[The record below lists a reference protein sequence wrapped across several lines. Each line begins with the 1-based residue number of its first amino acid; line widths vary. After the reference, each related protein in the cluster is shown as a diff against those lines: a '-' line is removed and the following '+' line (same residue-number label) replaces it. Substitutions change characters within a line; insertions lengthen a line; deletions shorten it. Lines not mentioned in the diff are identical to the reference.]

1 MQRRQCLALAFGELI
16 DEILVSG
23 CLVKEPDG
31 AHATGGHKTSLGIW
45 PDAAIDGIP
54 HPLDSHAS
62 WG

>member
-1 MQRRQCLALAFGELI
+1 MQRRQCLALAFGELM

-23 CLVKEPDG
+23 FVVKEPDR
-31 AHATGGHKTSLGIW
+31 AWASRWHETSLEIG

-54 HPLDSHAS
+54 HPAGGQTS

>member
-1 MQRRQCLALAFGELI
+1 MQRRQCLALACGELM

-23 CLVKEPDG
+23 CVVKEPDR
-31 AHATGGHKTSLGIW
+31 ACATGWHKTSLRIQ

-54 HPLDSHAS
+54 HPLEGHVN

>member
-1 MQRRQCLALAFGELI
+1 MQWRECLALAFGELM

-23 CLVKEPDG
+23 CVVKEPDR
-31 AHATGGHKTSLGIW
+31 ACATGWHTTSLGIR

-54 HPLDSHAS
+54 HPTGGQTS

>member
-1 MQRRQCLALAFGELI
+1 MQRRQCLALAFGELM

-23 CLVKEPDG
+23 CVVKEPDR
-31 AHATGGHKTSLGIW
+31 ACATGWHTTSLGIR